1 LKTFFHKFIDF
12 AVNKN
17 PRNMG
22 IFATYIYIMV
32 FLISQ
37 GWPGDKSL
45 TVYHKY
51 VKLFSVRIVLSDGN

>member
-1 LKTFFHKFIDF
+1 
-12 AVNKN
+12 
-17 PRNMG
+17 MG